1 MTQMPMPTIGPL
13 GDRAILVRF
22 GTALSDAANRSAI
35 ACARRLR
42 MQPPDGVAE
51 VAASLVSVLVRY
63 DAARMRYEDVAG
75 ELRLLLATLRPQE
88 AASGRRHRLQ
98 VHFGGTDGPDLGP
111 VAEALGL
118 AADDFIAA
126 HNAAPLRV
134 LSTGF
139 APGFVYCGL
148 HGAALRLP
156 RRRAVRP
163 SVPAGTLLFAA
174 GQTAITATPV
184 PTGWHIIGRTDFRN
198 FEPRAAPPTILE
210 EGDEITFEAL

>member
-13 GDRAILVRF
+13 GDQAILIRF
-22 GTALSDAANRSAI
+22 GTALSDAANRSAV

-42 MQPPDGVAE
+42 TEPPDGVAE

-63 DAARMRYEDVAG
+63 DAERTRYEVLSGD
-75 ELRLLLATLRPQE
+75 LRLLLATLRPEE
-88 AASGRRHRLQ
+88 AGSGRRHRLQ
-98 VHFGGTDGPDLGP
+98 VRFGGADGPDLEQ

-118 AADDFIAA
+118 AADAFIEA

-148 HGAALRLP
+148 HDKALQLP

-184 PTGWHIIGRTDFRN
+184 PTGWHVIGRTEFRN
-198 FEPRAAPPTILE
+198 FEPQSTPPTILE
-210 EGDEITFEAL
+210 EGDEITFEAG